1 MLPAPLLTDL
11 GVLEDGAEILNQA
24 DVHGHPPESEVD
36 VQIRG
41 SIEIALKVGL
51 TATHI
56 PASLAFTQWV
66 VLPEVALNMLQPYPR
81 VRQEIPPFG
90 PASPSLR
97 GRHDDA
103 P

>member
-1 MLPAPLLTDL
+1 MKP
-11 GVLEDGAEILNQA
+11 GAVQ
-24 DVHGHPPESEVD
+24 D

-51 TATHI
+51 SATHI
-56 PASLAFTQWV
+56 PASLAFTQSV
-66 VLPEVALNMLQPYPR
+66 VLTEVALNMLQPYAR

-90 PASPSLR
+90 PALAILP